1 MKRRSMKRLPM
12 KCAGFVGTE
21 RTRMGRAVVWSG
33 AMLST
38 AVLLAASGAYSEPEA
53 EPKAE
58 TEIEA
63 NEKESSC
70 PAGAGVDTA
79 KLIQSRYED
88 IRDIHANFVQTNDS
102 ATFAGQPLMAPEPKS
117 GRVIFAKPGKM
128 RWSYLLPEP
137 SVVVSDGQ
145 ILWIYDVDG
154 ESITRLEVTAGYLSG
169 AALQFLLGDGQ
180 ILESFDVEATV
191 CEKDHTTLDL
201 IPKAE
206 ATYERLGLV
215 ADRVSG
221 DIVATSVL
229 DLLGNLTEI
238 RFSEIEVNRDP
249 KAETF
254 QLEIPEGVEVIDYAG
269 SPDD

>member
-1 MKRRSMKRLPM
+1 MAR
-12 KCAGFVGTE
+12 
-21 RTRMGRAVVWSG
+21 VVVRSG
-33 AMLST
+33 AIAVLST
-38 AVLLAASGAYSEPEA
+38 AVLLTASGAYSEPAA
-53 EPKAE
+53 EQTKAE
-58 TEIEA
+58 TAIEA

-70 PAGAGVDTA
+70 PSGAGVKTA
-79 KLIQSRYED
+79 KLIQSRYEG
-88 IRDIHANFVQTNDS
+88 IRDIHANFVQTNES

-117 GRVIFAKPGKM
+117 GHVIFAKPGKM

-180 ILESFDVEATV
+180 ILESFEVEATV
-191 CEKDHTTLDL
+191 CEKDHTSLDL

-254 QLEIPEGVEVIDYAG
+254 RLEIPEGVEVIDYAG